1 MSMDRGDLEV
11 AFFRSSTPWNSIEK
25 GKVGID
31 SLRLRI
37 KEVLSSLVKKEFPKV
52 GTWLPQYTTYTSC

>member
-1 MSMDRGDLEV
+1 MNRGDLEA
-11 AFFRSSTPWNSIEK
+11 AFFRYSAPWSSIDK

-52 GTWLPQYTTYTSC
+52 STWLV